1 MEEIKHNSPF
11 ARCGEGKRVLVGMS
25 GGVDSSVAAWL
36 LREQGYEVVGTTFKL
51 WNEPTRDTKC
61 CSIDDVRDAR
71 FVCHQLGLP
80 HYMFNYEQLF
90 RKQVVDAFAR
100 EYASGRTPNPC
111 ILCNR
116 YIKFEEFCRRAR
128 ELGFD
133 HIATGHYARVQQAP
147 SGRWELLRGI
157 HAPKDQSYVL
167 YPATQEQLSM
177 LLLPLGGYAKD
188 EIRQMAQ
195 KQGLVVAQ
203 KPDSQ
208 DICFVPDG
216 DHGAFLQR
224 YTGKALTPGNFVDKE
239 GRILGPHKGLQC
251 YTLGQRKGLGISLGR
266 TMYVSQIHPQGDI
279 TLVEEEEDLLDSQ
292 VLVGTV
298 NWVSIPQPD
307 APIEAQVKL
316 RYAHQAAPAVITPLE
331 GNRAAV
337 LFDQPQRAAT
347 PGQAAVFYQGD
358 RVLGG
363 GVIEPKALLP

>member
-1 MEEIKHNSPF
+1 
-11 ARCGEGKRVLVGMS
+11 
-25 GGVDSSVAAWL
+25 
-36 LREQGYEVVGTTFKL
+36 
-51 WNEPTRDTKC
+51 
-61 CSIDDVRDAR
+61 
-71 FVCHQLGLP
+71 
-80 HYMFNYEQLF
+80 
-90 RKQVVDAFAR
+90 
-100 EYASGRTPNPC
+100 
-111 ILCNR
+111 
-116 YIKFEEFCRRAR
+116 
-128 ELGFD
+128 
-133 HIATGHYARVQQAP
+133 
-147 SGRWELLRGI
+147 
-157 HAPKDQSYVL
+157 
-167 YPATQEQLSM
+167 M

-195 KQGLVVAQ
+195 EQGLVVAQ

-239 GRILGPHKGLQC
+239 GRVLGPHKGLQC

-266 TMYVSQIHPQGDI
+266 TMYVSQIHPQGNI
-279 TLVEEEEDLLDSQ
+279 TLVEEEGELFDPQ

-298 NWVSIPQPD
+298 NWVSIPQPA

-316 RYAHQAAPAVITPLE
+316 RYAHKAAPAVITPLE

-363 GVIEPKALLP
+363 GIIEPKALLP